1 MKPYTKTEPNFSET
15 IEITE
20 VGDPGH
26 ADYLNAAPKQL
37 LANTL
42 VNKSEIEKLQEKM
55 EAVEQDLDKPSSLG
69 TQTRDSANKYMKLL
83 YDPCNGESDPIEISN
98 TITSNHY
105 YEKSSISLTKTLEL
119 VSVYADFTV
128 VRFDDRNNDG
138 YYELTA
144 RLDDIIDGTI
154 IARWTYPATRGAS
167 IKCSNNVSLVP
178 VFSATVD
185 ATGKAS
191 YNFGV
196 LGYTAI
202 VKKDNL

>member
-83 YDPCNGESDPIEISN
+83 Y
-98 TITSNHY
+98 
-105 YEKSSISLTKTLEL
+105 
-119 VSVYADFTV
+119 
-128 VRFDDRNNDG
+128 
-138 YYELTA
+138 
-144 RLDDIIDGTI
+144 
-154 IARWTYPATRGAS
+154 
-167 IKCSNNVSLVP
+167 
-178 VFSATVD
+178 
-185 ATGKAS
+185 
-191 YNFGV
+191 
-196 LGYTAI
+196 
-202 VKKDNL
+202 